1 MASQLQPTI
10 IESSSAISLPVGTTA
25 QRPGYTA
32 IQWTNTG
39 SQAYSVLAGATPTLT
54 NTSWTAPTG
63 VTQVEVLVVAGGGSG
78 GYPTVTKWETGLARS
93 VANTIDDKVTWKSL
107 NKLVRGKANTLL

>member
-1 MASQLQPTI
+1 MENNLKDILYLMDKFSNLHINSELGEQDDAG
-10 IESSSAISLPVGTTA
+10 SSAPSG
-25 QRPGYTA
+25 
-32 IQWTNTG
+32 
-39 SQAYSVLAGATPTLT
+39 
-54 NTSWTAPTG
+54 
-63 VTQVEVLVVAGGGSG
+63 GGGS